1 MSARARRA
9 AAVVVALMTFAAP
22 SAWAVGSSTVQV
34 TTVSGRSVEMLMSF
48 DSTGVPSSSAEPT
61 ATVTID
67 GRELPA
73 EVRPV
78 THEQV
83 PQLAVLVMDAS
94 GSMAGS
100 RLKTAKSAA
109 TTFIEALPP
118 GVDVALVSF
127 NDTSD
132 VVSAPTADRAKVIAG
147 VNGIRANGGTTL
159 YDAIEKAL
167 PLAPKG
173 SQTRIIVLSDGKD
186 TASAAT
192 LEDVKVSAK
201 ADGVPIDVISL
212 RPTPEELATLREVS
226 GASGGQVRT
235 ASTADGL
242 LTAFSSA
249 SESFGT
255 QVSLI
260 VDIPPDM
267 NASGRP
273 ATTSLHLADAAF
285 TASTRLPKNPSLEAV
300 SATPSATAKAQE
312 TLPVKATPVSSQPP
326 RALVPW
332 LMALVVG
339 GAVLAIWLLVMR
351 VRQRTVARRRIDQV
365 LSYQTSSGADRNSSA
380 GGSAP
385 SGALAQLDKVLVRGR
400 GYRTTRNGL
409 AAAGVGFSPAV
420 WLLLRLGI
428 VAVLIVALSVFFG
441 SFLMGL
447 VLGGAFGWLLT
458 RIWLSSRA
466 AKRRKEFTDELP
478 DFLTL
483 LASGLR
489 AGLSFNSALDSAA
502 VEGRGEV
509 GRQIRRAL
517 SEVQLGAQL
526 DKALMDCADRM
537 DSDDLRWT
545 VMAVGI
551 QREVGG
557 NLSTILDTSAA
568 TVRARQEL
576 AREVRTLTAEGKLSA
591 YVLVALPLGVF
602 AFLLVFRRE
611 YISVLWST
619 TFGLVMLG
627 AVAVLILLGWLWM
640 RVLVRVQV

>member
-1 MSARARRA
+1 
-9 AAVVVALMTFAAP
+9 MT
-22 SAWAVGSSTVQV
+22 
-34 TTVSGRSVEMLMSF
+34 
-48 DSTGVPSSSAEPT
+48 T
-61 ATVTID
+61 A
-67 GRELPA
+67 
-73 EVRPV
+73 
-78 THEQV
+78 
-83 PQLAVLVMDAS
+83 
-94 GSMAGS
+94 
-100 RLKTAKSAA
+100 KTAA
-109 TTFIEALPP
+109 TNFIEALPP

-132 VVSAPTADRAKVIAG
+132 VVSVPTADRAKVIAG
-147 VNGIRANGGTTL
+147 LNGIRAKGDTTL
-159 YDAIEKAL
+159 YDGIEKAL
-167 PLAPKG
+167 HLAPKG

-192 LEDVKVSAK
+192 LGDVTGLAK

-212 RPTPEELATLREVS
+212 APTAEELAKLRDVAR
-226 GASGGQVRT
+226 ASGGQVRT
-235 ASTADGL
+235 SSTSAGL

-249 SESFGT
+249 SESFSS
-255 QVSLI
+255 QVSVI

-267 NASGRP
+267 NASGKP
-273 ATTSLHLADAAF
+273 VTTSIHIDGSVF
-285 TASTRLPKNPSLEAV
+285 SASTRLPRARSLEPV
-300 SATPSATAKAQE
+300 ISTPTAAPSGQE
-312 TLPVKATPVSSQPP
+312 VLPVEATPVSLQPP
-326 RALVPW
+326 RGLVPW

-339 GAVLAIWLLVMR
+339 GSVLAIWLLVMR

-365 LSYQTSSGADRNSSA
+365 LSYRTSSAFDRDASA
-380 GGSAP
+380 RGSAP
-385 SGALAQLDKVLVRGR
+385 RGALVSLDERLAKGR
-400 GYRTTRNGL
+400 GYRTTRNGM
-409 AAAGVGFSPAV
+409 AAAGVGFTPAA
-420 WLLLRLGI
+420 WLLLRLAI
-428 VAVLIVALSVFFG
+428 AAVLVVALSVFFG
-441 SFLMGL
+441 SMLAGL
-447 VLGGAFGWLLT
+447 LVGGAFGWLLT
-458 RIWLSSRA
+458 RMWLSSRA
-466 AKRRKEFTDELP
+466 SKRRKEFTEELP

-537 DSDDLRWT
+537 DSEDLRWT
-545 VMAVGI
+545 VLAVGI

-611 YISVLWST
+611 YISVLWSST
-619 TFGLVMLG
+619 VGLIMLG

-640 RVLVRVQV
+640 RVLVRVKV

>member
-1 MSARARRA
+1 
-9 AAVVVALMTFAAP
+9 
-22 SAWAVGSSTVQV
+22 
-34 TTVSGRSVEMLMSF
+34 
-48 DSTGVPSSSAEPT
+48 
-61 ATVTID
+61 
-67 GRELPA
+67 
-73 EVRPV
+73 
-78 THEQV
+78 
-83 PQLAVLVMDAS
+83 
-94 GSMAGS
+94 
-100 RLKTAKSAA
+100 
-109 TTFIEALPP
+109 
-118 GVDVALVSF
+118 
-127 NDTSD
+127 
-132 VVSAPTADRAKVIAG
+132 
-147 VNGIRANGGTTL
+147 
-159 YDAIEKAL
+159 
-167 PLAPKG
+167 
-173 SQTRIIVLSDGKD
+173 
-186 TASAAT
+186 
-192 LEDVKVSAK
+192 
-201 ADGVPIDVISL
+201 
-212 RPTPEELATLREVS
+212 
-226 GASGGQVRT
+226 
-235 ASTADGL
+235 L

-249 SESFGT
+249 SDSFGS
-255 QVSLI
+255 QVSVI

-267 NASGRP
+267 NASGKP
-273 ATTSLHLADAAF
+273 ARTSLQVGDSVF
-285 TASTRLPKNPSLEAV
+285 SASTKLPKATSLEAV
-300 SATPSATAKAQE
+300 GSTPTAAPAGQE
-312 TLPVKATPVSSQPP
+312 KLPVEATSVSSQPP
-326 RALVPW
+326 QELVPW

-339 GAVLAIWLLVMR
+339 GAVLAVCLLVMR
-351 VRQRTVARRRIDQV
+351 VRQRNVARRRIDQV
-365 LSYQTSSGADRNSSA
+365 LSYQTSSGTDRNSST

-385 SGALAQLDKVLVRGR
+385 RGALASLDERLAKSR

-409 AAAGVGFSPAV
+409 AAADVVFTPAA
-420 WLLLRLGI
+420 WLLLRLAI
-428 VAVLIVALSVFFG
+428 VAVLIIALSVFFG

-537 DSDDLRWT
+537 DSEDLRWT

-611 YISVLWST
+611 YISVLWSST
-619 TFGLVMLG
+619 LGLIMLS

-640 RVLVRVQV
+640 RVLVRVKV

>member
-1 MSARARRA
+1 VFS
-9 AAVVVALMTFAAP
+9 
-22 SAWAVGSSTVQV
+22 
-34 TTVSGRSVEMLMSF
+34 
-48 DSTGVPSSSAEPT
+48 
-61 ATVTID
+61 
-67 GRELPA
+67 
-73 EVRPV
+73 
-78 THEQV
+78 
-83 PQLAVLVMDAS
+83 
-94 GSMAGS
+94 
-100 RLKTAKSAA
+100 
-109 TTFIEALPP
+109 
-118 GVDVALVSF
+118 
-127 NDTSD
+127 
-132 VVSAPTADRAKVIAG
+132 
-147 VNGIRANGGTTL
+147 
-159 YDAIEKAL
+159 
-167 PLAPKG
+167 
-173 SQTRIIVLSDGKD
+173 
-186 TASAAT
+186 
-192 LEDVKVSAK
+192 
-201 ADGVPIDVISL
+201 
-212 RPTPEELATLREVS
+212 
-226 GASGGQVRT
+226 
-235 ASTADGL
+235 ASTK
-242 LTAFSSA
+242 
-249 SESFGT
+249 
-255 QVSLI
+255 
-260 VDIPPDM
+260 
-267 NASGRP
+267 
-273 ATTSLHLADAAF
+273 
-285 TASTRLPKNPSLEAV
+285 LPKATSLEAV
-300 SATPSATAKAQE
+300 GSTPTAAPAGQE
-312 TLPVKATPVSSQPP
+312 KLPVEATSVSSQPP
-326 RALVPW
+326 QELVPW

-339 GAVLAIWLLVMR
+339 GAVLAVCLLVMR
-351 VRQRTVARRRIDQV
+351 VRQRNVARRRIDQV
-365 LSYQTSSGADRNSSA
+365 LSYQTSSGTDRNSST

-385 SGALAQLDKVLVRGR
+385 RGALASLDERLAKSR

-409 AAAGVGFSPAV
+409 AAADVVFTPAA
-420 WLLLRLGI
+420 WLLLRLAI
-428 VAVLIVALSVFFG
+428 VAVLIIALSVFFG

-537 DSDDLRWT
+537 DSEDLRWT

-611 YISVLWST
+611 YISVLWSST
-619 TFGLVMLG
+619 LGLIMLS

-640 RVLVRVQV
+640 RVLVRVKV